1 METNT
6 TKKLTSEEIMERI
19 EKLSKCSPN
28 IHINLNRSRK
38 KLRDMPVRIK
48 SVYNNFFIV
57 EHDDNGYIARYTIQY
72 SELLTK
78 EIEITEFT
86 DTI

>member
-6 TKKLTSEEIMERI
+6 TKKLTLEEIKERI

-28 IHINLNRSRK
+28 VHINLNRSRK
-38 KLRDMPVRIK
+38 KLRDLPVRIK

-78 EIEITEFT
+78 EIEVIESRN
-86 DTI
+86 TI